1 MNNWKRALIFGTLGA
16 GAVLF
21 ATGRRPVGLA
31 VAGVGVATLAAEY
44 PEKFE
49 RLWEQAPEYLSRG
62 NQIVTAVSRMLER
75 YAEHQE
81 ARAAEFVG

>member
-1 MNNWKRALIFGTLGA
+1 MNNWKRALIFGSLGA
-16 GAVLF
+16 GAFLF
-21 ATGRRPVGLA
+21 ATGRRPIGLA

-49 RLWEQAPEYLSRG
+49 QLWEQAPEYLSRG

-75 YAEHQE
+75 YAEHQ
-81 ARAAEFVG
+81 AAGQEFVG